1 MLFFL
6 NYKNSSASTMFRP
19 ARACH
24 VHQNR
29 LQQYCHA
36 IYRTSERCV
45 TCILLSCQQPL
56 SGTLQNNGKEVITS
70 SAYGDSNIEH
80 HMRTA
85 GSSSLDIV
93 VCILGQNPSFTV
105 TWNIYLVSPSERD
118 RGWKHHLIKRS
129 NQEIK
134 SVLHKLSETLSS
146 SFICI
151 KS

>member
-56 SGTLQNNGKEVITS
+56 SGTLQNNGKEVVTS

-105 TWNIYLVSPSERD
+105 TWNIYLVERPRVKTSPDQTFQS
-118 RGWKHHLIKRS
+118 G
-129 NQEIK
+129 NQISATQALWDLK
-134 SVLHKLSETLSS
+134 FKFYLH
-146 SFICI
+146 
-151 KS
+151 